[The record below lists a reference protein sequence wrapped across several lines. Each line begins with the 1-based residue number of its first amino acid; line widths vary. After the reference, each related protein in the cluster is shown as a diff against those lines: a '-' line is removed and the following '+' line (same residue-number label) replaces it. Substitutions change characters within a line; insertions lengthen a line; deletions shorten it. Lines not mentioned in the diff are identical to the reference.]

1 MISYPRIPNHTFVG
15 KKWLGI
21 ACLFFVLA
29 GLLAFTYLN
38 HYVAIDHN
46 RELYRQVYRE
56 NSKRPTARVVRN
68 ELQVKIL
75 EDGKLAMESLMEI
88 ENKNSEVIPLIV
100 YLNPGLKIST
110 IEINGKAVS
119 FQRERQAVIPNKE
132 LIPGERCHVSIGYA
146 GTVETDICFLEQ
158 ENGKYD
164 SPDVN
169 RFGI

>member
-1 MISYPRIPNHTFVG
+1 MGHVNLENYLLQRGYVLLFGTGCLLLSVISYPRIPNHTFVG

-88 ENKNSEVIPLIV
+88 ENKIP
-100 YLNPGLKIST
+100 K
-110 IEINGKAVS
+110 
-119 FQRERQAVIPNKE
+119 
-132 LIPGERCHVSIGYA
+132 
-146 GTVETDICFLEQ
+146 
-158 ENGKYD
+158 
-164 SPDVN
+164 
-169 RFGI
+169 